1 MVVLLAVLTFAVF
14 VTVDLI
20 RERRRNVAL
29 LAEGESLQKALGNV
43 ESKLVAGFRLPPA
56 LAYHPGHTWVHWV
69 SEDQAYVGVDDFARR
84 LIGED
89 AKFDLPEV
97 GMHVAQGSEAIHVKR
112 GGQTAHLLSPIGG
125 EVIGVNPAA
134 RGDKGTTFKD
144 NFGKGWLYKIKSPRL
159 FQDLSN
165 LLTGSLADH
174 WMQDT
179 NDRFRYRLVMASGSV
194 IQDGGRPVEDIGATL
209 DAKEWSSLTE
219 EFLHLKAR
227 HHE

>member
-14 VTVDLI
+14 VTVDLL
-20 RERRRNVAL
+20 RERRRNTVL
-29 LAEGESLQKALGNV
+29 LAEGAALQKAMSEV
-43 ESKLVAGFRLPPA
+43 EPKMVAGFRVAPS

-84 LIGED
+84 LIGAN

-97 GMHVAQGSEAIHVKR
+97 GMHVAQGAEAIHVKKN
-112 GGQTAHLLSPIGG
+112 GQTAHLLSPVGG

-134 RGDKGTTFKD
+134 RGESGAAFQD
-144 NFGKGWLYKIKSPRL
+144 NFGKGWLFKVKSPRL

-165 LLTGSLADH
+165 LLSGSLAEH

-179 NDRFRYRLVMASGSV
+179 NDRFRYRLCMATGSV
-194 IQDGGRPVEDIGATL
+194 IQDGGQPVEDIGTSL
-209 DAKEWSSLTE
+209 DAETWSSLTE

-227 HHE
+227 QL